1 MVTESTLIK
10 VINQVHEINKRSRRE
25 QLTNIERSCERVKNM
40 LAEEGIIIHDPSGE
54 KYDSSRTDCEAN
66 IIGGN
71 VLKDLTVTDVIKPVI
86 YVSRNGK
93 REMIQQGLVIVE

>member
-1 MVTESTLIK
+1 MVTETTLIK
-10 VINQVHEINKRSRRE
+10 VINQVHEINKRAKRE
-25 QLTNIERSCERVKNM
+25 HLANIERSCERVKNM
-40 LAEEGIIIHDPSGE
+40 LAEDGVIIHDPVGE

-66 IIGGN
+66 IITAN
-71 VLKDLTVTDVIKPVI
+71 VLKELTVTDVIKPVI